1 MICEWKKRT
10 RTEGEAG
17 PMMNRKPSQLPTQ
30 FIDQTAAQP
39 PLSMDS
45 HVGYLFVTIDQVR
58 RDAINVRLG
67 ELPLLL
73 DDIRCKYGQ
82 TPPTFPPGEEYSQ
95 FLLPSPRMSSGSD
108 GGISGGGASPTVADD
123 GGGVGI
129 IRKSLKKFGKNLN
142 ALTKAPEAPPAPAK
156 SGIRNVSA
164 RSGLLL
170 LSTKSNSTVSEGGS
184 SSGGLLASK
193 LLLSSSPPDEEKK
206 AAWSKGEKQPK
217 ESIPSIENRETE
229 KLVGLYGVEKSEQQT
244 DLSTT
249 SIAQEQQRPRL
260 NLAPRTV
267 PLVNGSAEKKVITD
281 STKVNDKNV
290 VNEKLPVET
299 SSDPSPPTEAS
310 VQPKIKTDSE
320 VKETGN
326 ESSKEED
333 VKEYMSRLAK
343 ERTEKL
349 RLEEETRMLAQKER
363 AAMRLRELEE
373 RRMEER
379 KKKLQIVNQERIE
392 ASVLVLE
399 QLGKS
404 TKEASEPTAQGPKLD
419 TQTVEKKT
427 VEKKKVERNLWTPDR
442 TFSSLVGG
450 SKMVAVA
457 LENINEDTPLV
468 QDHPPTPPLVNN
480 LEQTSPNS
488 KTNDPPPP
496 AVQMIQLSNLDVMNR
511 GDKKCEGK
519 GGPRMLFDAKTGKMK
534 AVREDINAVRKE
546 IKAAKKLKEK
556 VPKVLVKP
564 EEASVDAATE
574 GPMRGKQGK
583 GNNRKDETQPKQKRG
598 KKSSDKAQPDQRKK
612 THKNKDGNYVNVD
625 GCEPDN
631 GNGAHR
637 VPGGRAKNPK
647 ALHKLLQQQEAKK
660 TESHLGANR
669 IKATDKYSY
678 RNDPGVLR
686 PSIQS
691 SFEAQQQKILEDAWA
706 TLIENDEPKVEVPP
720 ASKTGHDNYAA
731 ALAMSGL
738 NFTMDSM
745 IVPQTKKTGQEE
757 PMNLVTSLWGAN
769 ASSATNTTYGDL
781 SALTGWT
788 PIPFGETET
797 SGWTDTIAVPGTT
810 GIKSSNSK
818 LHLWGSGAL
827 DESGMGK

>member
-1 MICEWKKRT
+1 
-10 RTEGEAG
+10 
-17 PMMNRKPSQLPTQ
+17 
-30 FIDQTAAQP
+30 
-39 PLSMDS
+39 
-45 HVGYLFVTIDQVR
+45 
-58 RDAINVRLG
+58 
-67 ELPLLL
+67 
-73 DDIRCKYGQ
+73 
-82 TPPTFPPGEEYSQ
+82 
-95 FLLPSPRMSSGSD
+95 MSSGID
-108 GGISGGGASPTVADD
+108 GGISGGGASPTVAD
-123 GGGVGI
+123 GGGGGGI

-142 ALTKAPEAPPAPAK
+142 ALTKAPEAPAPAK
-156 SGIRNVSA
+156 SAIRNVSA

-206 AAWSKGEKQPK
+206 AAWGTGEKQQK
-217 ESIPSIENRETE
+217 ESIPSIETKGAE
-229 KLVGLYGVEKSEQQT
+229 KLVGLNGVEKSEPHS
-244 DLSTT
+244 DRITT
-249 SIAQEQQRPRL
+249 PMAQEQQRPRL
-260 NLAPRTV
+260 NLAPRTM

-281 STKVNDKNV
+281 STNVDDKGV
-290 VNEKLPVET
+290 VNEKLPPET
-299 SSDPSPPTEAS
+299 SSETSRPTEAS
-310 VQPKIKTDSE
+310 IQQPIIKTDSA

-349 RLEEETRMLAQKER
+349 RLEEEARMVAQKER

-379 KKKLQIVNQERIE
+379 KKKLQIVNQERKE

-419 TQTVEKKT
+419 THTVEKKT
-427 VEKKKVERNLWTPDR
+427 VEKKKVERSLWTPDR

-450 SKMVAVA
+450 SKKVAVA

-468 QDHPPTPPLVNN
+468 QDPSPTSTPVSQ
-480 LEQTSPNS
+480 LEHISPNS
-488 KTNDPPPP
+488 KPNDPPPQP
-496 AVQMIQLSNLDVMNR
+496 AVQMVQLNDLDVMNR
-511 GDKKCEGK
+511 GDNKSEGK

-564 EEASVDAATE
+564 EEAIVDAAAEE
-574 GPMRGKQGK
+574 GPVRGKQGK
-583 GNNRKDETQPKQKRG
+583 GNNRKDETQSKQKRG
-598 KKSSDKAQPDQRKK
+598 KKSSDKAQPDQRKRP
-612 THKNKDGNYVNVD
+612 HKNKDGNSVNVD

-637 VPGGRAKNPK
+637 IPGGRVKNPK
-647 ALHKLLQQQEAKK
+647 AVHKLLQQQEAKK
-660 TESHLGANR
+660 TESHVSATR
-669 IKATDKYSY
+669 TKATEKYSY

-720 ASKTGHDNYAA
+720 APKTVHHNYAA
-731 ALAMSGL
+731 ALGMSGL
-738 NFTMDSM
+738 NFAMDSAM
-745 IVPQTKKTGQEE
+745 VPQTNREE

-769 ASSATNTTYGDL
+769 VSSATNTTYGDL

-797 SGWTDTIAVPGTT
+797 SGWSDTIAVPGTT

>member
-1 MICEWKKRT
+1 MIKVKDGQT
-10 RTEGEAG
+10 RAPFPAVMVIGVRPA
-17 PMMNRKPSQLPTQ
+17 PVAPH
-30 FIDQTAAQP
+30 P
-39 PLSMDS
+39 PLS
-45 HVGYLFVTIDQVR
+45 
-58 RDAINVRLG
+58 
-67 ELPLLL
+67 
-73 DDIRCKYGQ
+73 C
-82 TPPTFPPGEEYSQ
+82 
-95 FLLPSPRMSSGSD
+95 MSSGID
-108 GGISGGGASPTVADD
+108 EGISAGGASPIVADD
-123 GGGVGI
+123 GGGGGFGI

-170 LSTKSNSTVSEGGS
+170 LSTKSNSTVSEGGGS

-206 AAWSKGEKQPK
+206 AAWGTGEKQQK
-217 ESIPSIENRETE
+217 ESIPSIKNRETE
-229 KLVGLYGVEKSEQQT
+229 KLVEVDKSEQHL
-244 DLSTT
+244 DRSTNPMT
-249 SIAQEQQRPRL
+249 QAQQRPRL
-260 NLAPRTV
+260 NLVPRTV
-267 PLVNGSAEKKVITD
+267 PLVNSSAEKKVITD
-281 STKVNDKNV
+281 STKVDDKGV
-290 VNEKLPVET
+290 IIEQLLVET
-299 SSDPSPPTEAS
+299 SCNASRPTEAS
-310 VQPKIKTDSE
+310 IQQTIKTDSE
-320 VKETGN
+320 VKDAGN
-326 ESSKEED
+326 EPSKEED

-349 RLEEETRMLAQKER
+349 RLEEEARMVAQKER
-363 AAMRLRELEE
+363 AAMRLGELEE

-379 KKKLQIVNQERIE
+379 KKKLQIVNQERKE

-404 TKEASEPTAQGPKLD
+404 TNEASEPAAQRPKLD
-419 TQTVEKKT
+419 TQTVGKKN
-427 VEKKKVERNLWTPDR
+427 VEKKNVERSLWTPDR

-450 SKMVAVA
+450 SKKVAVA
-457 LENINEDTPLV
+457 LENISEDKPLV
-468 QDHPPTPPLVNN
+468 QDPSPSPHLVNQ

-488 KTNDPPPP
+488 NNIDPPSQP
-496 AVQMIQLSNLDVMNR
+496 AVQMVQLNNLDVMNR
-511 GDKKCEGK
+511 GEKSEGK

-534 AVREDINAVRKE
+534 AVREDINAVRKDL
-546 IKAAKKLKEK
+546 KAAKKLKEK

-564 EEASVDAATE
+564 EEASVDAAAE
-574 GPMRGKQGK
+574 GPNRGNQGI
-583 GNNRKDETQPKQKRG
+583 GNNHKDETQPKQKRG
-598 KKSSDKAQPDQRKK
+598 KKSSDKAQPDQRKRP
-612 THKNKDGNYVNVD
+612 HKNKDGNYVNVD

-631 GNGAHR
+631 GNGGI
-637 VPGGRAKNPK
+637 PGGRLKNPK
-647 ALHKLLQQQEAKK
+647 ALHKLRQQQEAKK
-660 TESHLGANR
+660 TESHVSAPR
-669 IKATDKYSY
+669 IKATEKYSY

-706 TLIENDEPKVEVPP
+706 TLIENDEPKVELPP

-738 NFTMDSM
+738 KFTMDSAM
-745 IVPQTKKTGQEE
+745 VPQTKKTGQEE

-797 SGWTDTIAVPGTT
+797 TGWTDTIAVAGTT
-810 GIKSSNSK
+810 GIKGSNSK
-818 LHLWGSGAL
+818 LHLWGSGSL